1 MAGRLKVTYLDGT
14 TGSVH
19 VPAIAQVLTEREYP
33 GTAGANTLES
43 AFYLAFASLR
53 ESGQVMIGFEDWLR
67 TVDDMERD
75 EPDAS
80 AVEQI

>member
-14 TGSVH
+14 TRSVP
-19 VPAIAQVLTEREYP
+19 VPAIAQVLTERAYP

-53 ESGQVMIGFEDWLR
+53 ESGQVTIEFDDWLR

-75 EPDAS
+75 DPDAP
-80 AVEQI
+80 AAEQS